1 MVQRTILLAAVAMLA
16 APGAARADPVTLQP
30 LAEARLRF
38 EQVDQDGLRRADGL
52 TARVRGGLEA
62 STGRWSALAEAQG
75 VLAIVDHYYDG
86 LRGDATRA
94 GINDPENVAL
104 YRLQLRYAAPGA
116 AMTAGRQKI
125 ALDDERFIGV
135 SNWRDSSQS
144 EDAVRAELTPLPG
157 LKLDLSYAW
166 SARTIW
172 GISGYGARQQAVSG
186 DNVFANAAYKTPIGL
201 VTAFAYLID
210 QDEAAMQGYRLS
222 SQNYGLRLAGDRK
235 LGAVKLSWQAS
246 VARQSD
252 YHRNP
257 NRYHARYLLLDG
269 AAEAGP
275 VKLGGGYEVLGASDG
290 VALTSFQTPLASNF
304 KFQGW
309 ADKFT
314 STPPD
319 GVRDLY
325 GSGSY
330 TVPTATALGP
340 VTVQAVYHRF
350 DSDRLV
356 RRYGD
361 EWDFL
366 ASAKLGRTAI
376 SVRYADYRASGFGA
390 DTRKLWLEL
399 DWGL

>member
-1 MVQRTILLAAVAMLA
+1 MVRRTILLAALTMFA
-16 APGAARADPVTLQP
+16 AAGAARADPVTLQP

-62 STGRWSALAEAQG
+62 NTGRWSALAEAQG

-86 LRGDATRA
+86 LRGDAGRA

-104 YRLQLRYAAPGA
+104 YRLQLRYVAPGTA
-116 AMTAGRQKI
+116 ITAGRQKI

-135 SNWRDSSQS
+135 SNWRDSGQS
-144 EDAVRAELTPLPG
+144 DDAVRAELTLLPG

-186 DNVFANAAYKTPIGL
+186 DNVFANAAYKTSIGL

-210 QDEAAMQGYRLS
+210 QDEAAVQGYRLS

-257 NRYHARYLLLDG
+257 NRYNADYLLLAGGASIGPAKLDG
-269 AAEAGP
+269 R
-275 VKLGGGYEVLGASDG
+275 YEVLGASHG

-304 KFQGW
+304 GFQGW

-319 GVRDLY
+319 GVRDLS

-330 TVPTATALGP
+330 TVPTGTLLGP
-340 VTVQAVYHRF
+340 VTLQAVYHRF
-350 DSDRLV
+350 GSDRLV
-356 RRYGD
+356 RRYGN
-361 EWDFL
+361 EWDLL
-366 ASAKLGRTAI
+366 ASAKVGRTAI
-376 SVRYADYRASGFGA
+376 SVRYADYRASSFGA